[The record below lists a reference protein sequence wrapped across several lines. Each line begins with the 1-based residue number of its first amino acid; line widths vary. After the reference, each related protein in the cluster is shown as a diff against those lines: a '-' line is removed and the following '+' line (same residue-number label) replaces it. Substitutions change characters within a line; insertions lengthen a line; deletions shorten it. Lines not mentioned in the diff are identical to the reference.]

1 MFVPKI
7 DDGVPMCQTALAEI
21 DRVVSERLGRARVA
35 GNAQPA
41 AFNRQV
47 AMYLAKRVGGWSL
60 TKIGKFYNGRH
71 HTTVYHAIQRIEAL
85 REVNPD
91 VDGLLTVLIEQI
103 KAVGAGTPNRR
114 ARVVRRIAITESVL
128 PITEEFLMIVA
139 DRLARHLKVRIDE
152 ILATR
157 LLDAGSGNVNAA
169 P

>member
-7 DDGVPMCQTALAEI
+7 DDRAPVRQTALAEI

-71 HTTVYHAIQRIEAL
+71 HPTVCHAFRRIAAL
-85 REVNPD
+85 REVNSD
-91 VDGLLTVLIEQI
+91 VEGLLTGRSRRLGS
-103 KAVGAGTPNRR
+103 ARLVG
-114 ARVVRRIAITESVL
+114 E
-128 PITEEFLMIVA
+128 
-139 DRLARHLKVRIDE
+139 KV
-152 ILATR
+152 
-157 LLDAGSGNVNAA
+157 
-169 P
+169 

>member
-7 DDGVPMCQTALAEI
+7 DDGMPVRQTALLEI

-71 HTTVYHAIQRIEAL
+71 HTTVCHAIRRIEAL
-85 REVNPD
+85 REVNAD

-103 KAVGAGTPNRR
+103 NAVGVRTPSQRE
-114 ARVVRRIAITESVL
+114 RVVRRIVITESVL
-128 PITEEFLMIVA
+128 PITEEFLMILA
-139 DRLARHLKVRIDE
+139 DRLTNHVKVRIDE

-157 LLDAGSGNVNAA
+157 LLDEGSGGT
-169 P
+169 